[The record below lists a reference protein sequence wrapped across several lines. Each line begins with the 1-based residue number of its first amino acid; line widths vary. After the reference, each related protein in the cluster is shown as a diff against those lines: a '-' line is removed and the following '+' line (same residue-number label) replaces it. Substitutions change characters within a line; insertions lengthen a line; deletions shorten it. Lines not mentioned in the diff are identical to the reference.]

1 MIRVTLGFVLGFILS
16 YLFYKLVNKNH
27 KKLTEIARNF
37 PQSVDINLY
46 KDPAQEAKLCFLIL
60 VGYF

>member
-46 KDPAQEAKLCFLIL
+46 TDPAQEGKFY
-60 VGYF
+60 VS